1 MNRGKLVIIAIVTV
15 ALASAI
21 FSTWYHY
28 RGQHRA
34 LDFWGTRTALLI
46 AEGPEVR
53 VYQLGDS
60 APASEESA
68 GNDNPPPE
76 VADAAPPEGAPEED
90 LPPKSVEFA
99 GLEWK
104 VAGSQDAKKAKGISN
119 VRRALVQDT
128 TFDWKA
134 PSDQEEPIWEYALV
148 VNDGRYWATLLF
160 DFETRHVALAG
171 GKKTALLDREANA
184 DLYEFFVEQFGSEPA
199 DAKPQ
204 PPADQNGE
212 QPARPAEEPA
222 VKPAG
227 EPTAKPSKEPAA
239 QPTEDPT
246 ASK

>member
-1 MNRGKLVIIAIVTV
+1 MNRGKLVIIAIVSV

-28 RGQHRA
+28 RGQHQA

-60 APASEESA
+60 APAAEEST

-76 VADAAPPEGAPEED
+76 GEGAAPAEEEA
-90 LPPKSVEFA
+90 PPKSVEFA
-99 GLEWK
+99 GFEWK
-104 VAGSQDAKKAKGISN
+104 VAGAQDAKMAKGISN

-128 TFDWKA
+128 TFDWKT
-134 PSDQEEPIWEYALV
+134 PRDQEEPIWEYALA

-184 DLYEFFVEQFGSEPA
+184 DLHEFFVEQFGSEPV
-199 DAKPQ
+199 DNKPQ
-204 PPADQNGE
+204 SPADQNSE
-212 QPARPAEEPA
+212 PAKPAEEPA
-222 VKPAG
+222 PKPAE
-227 EPTAKPSKEPAA
+227 EPAATPAKEPAA
-239 QPTEDPT
+239 
-246 ASK
+246 SK